1 MEVLLG
7 SHSQRGIDKKKCYGL
22 GRLYQG
28 WHFCRE
34 IQKLILLE
42 ISCVQESLVKDGEA
56 WNVVELE
63 PQLLTFG

>member
-1 MEVLLG
+1 MGVLLG
-7 SHSQRGIDKKKCYGL
+7 SHSQGNRQKNAMVSEDF
-22 GRLYQG
+22 QG

-42 ISCVQESLVKDGEA
+42 ISYVQESLVKDGEA

-63 PQLLTFG
+63 PRLLTFG

>member
-7 SHSQRGIDKKKCYGL
+7 SHSQRGIDKKNVMVL
-22 GRLYQG
+22 EDFQG
-28 WHFCRE
+28 WHFCTE

-63 PQLLTFG
+63 PRLLTFG